1 MTSAPAT
8 TRAEAAQ
15 PDSPAQGL
23 AVLCAC
29 LLMLAALVD
38 SQVVGAIAP
47 QVAAGV
53 GASKATVAASV
64 TAYSVAAACVALVLA
79 RGALRGRPA
88 KWLPVAAVAFVAGA
102 LVAAAAPHVSVFW
115 AGRAVAGLAG
125 GLVSALVV
133 AALADASSYARRGRQ
148 MSGVAVCYFL
158 APVVG
163 VPLAAWLAGRAG
175 WRTVFVAV
183 AILTALAGLLVKL
196 FPLVSSRRGD
206 TTRHAADVSAA
217 GVDATATDVDA
228 DGRARVSLWRLM
240 MRTRTTRRGVVSA

>member
-1 MTSAPAT
+1 MNSTVTAG
-8 TRAEAAQ
+8 AEAAQ
-15 PDSPAQGL
+15 PDERTRGL

-53 GASKATVAASV
+53 GASKAMVAASV
-64 TAYSVAAACVALVLA
+64 TAYSIAAACVALLLA
-79 RGALRGRPA
+79 RGTLRGRPA
-88 KWLPVAAVAFVAGA
+88 RWLPLAAVLFVAGA
-102 LVAAAAPHVSVFW
+102 STAAAAPHVAVFW

-183 AILTALAGLLVKL
+183 AVLTALAGLLVKL
-196 FPLVSSRRGD
+196 FPLVPSRRDGS
-206 TTRHAADVSAA
+206 TRHDADANAA
-217 GVDATATDVDA
+217 GGKAAASDVNS
-228 DGRARVSLWRLM
+228 DGRA
-240 MRTRTTRRGVVSA
+240 

>member
-8 TRAEAAQ
+8 ARTEADS

-53 GASKATVAASV
+53 GASKAAVAASV
-64 TAYSVAAACVALVLA
+64 TAYSIAAACVALLLA
-79 RGALRGRPA
+79 RGTLRGRPA
-88 KWLPVAAVAFVAGA
+88 AWLPVAAVVFVAGA
-102 LVAAAAPHVSVFW
+102 AVAAAAPHVAVFW

-133 AALADASSYARRGRQ
+133 AALA
-148 MSGVAVCYFL
+148 
-158 APVVG
+158 
-163 VPLAAWLAGRAG
+163 
-175 WRTVFVAV
+175 
-183 AILTALAGLLVKL
+183 GLLVKL
-196 FPLVSSRRGD
+196 FPLAPSRRGD
-206 TTRHAADVSAA
+206 DAARPV
-217 GVDATATDVDA
+217 VDANTTNVNAAARRVGVNADDA
-228 DGRARVSLWRLM
+228 RAV
-240 MRTRTTRRGVVSA
+240 

>member
-8 TRAEAAQ
+8 ARTEADS

-53 GASKATVAASV
+53 GASKAAVAASV
-64 TAYSVAAACVALVLA
+64 TAYSIAAACVALLLA
-79 RGALRGRPA
+79 RGTLRGRPA
-88 KWLPVAAVAFVAGA
+88 AWLPVAAGAFVAGA
-102 LVAAAAPHVSVFW
+102 SVAAAAPHVAVFW

-158 APVVG
+158 APVAG

-175 WRTVFVAV
+175 WRAVFVAV

-196 FPLVSSRRGD
+196 FPLVSARRDND
-206 TTRHAADVSAA
+206 TDESGARVNAPVVNADARRVGSQ
-217 GVDATATDVDA
+217 
-228 DGRARVSLWRLM
+228 GRARVSLW
-240 MRTRTTRRGVVSA
+240 